1 MKYLTRI
8 GCQECIIQDRSE
20 DKLYLPTQFELGKES
35 FQRKSKNQISLSF
48 ICHPAQTWIR
58 LIMISN
64 WKRNLQQRHL
74 KCPGSSSQMIGFS
87 WWHATSCHLIPW
99 RDNIIFSYF
108 FLAIIF
114 HLSLCLYRSDCRIYS
129 VIKMQ
134 IQIFKIQTVSIEII
148 EDSHTRLLIASLTM
162 FSVIWLSHAVPEQW
176 RCLLMKA

>member
-1 MKYLTRI
+1 MRDMKYLTRI

-99 RDNIIFSYF
+99 RDNIFFSFFSTYF
-108 FLAIIF
+108 FLAIIAESAQTEYCSTF
-114 HLSLCLYRSDCRIYS
+114 NCSSVCPSVRPSQAWHLTFLTY
-129 VIKMQ
+129 IK
-134 IQIFKIQTVSIEII
+134 
-148 EDSHTRLLIASLTM
+148 A
-162 FSVIWLSHAVPEQW
+162 
-176 RCLLMKA
+176 